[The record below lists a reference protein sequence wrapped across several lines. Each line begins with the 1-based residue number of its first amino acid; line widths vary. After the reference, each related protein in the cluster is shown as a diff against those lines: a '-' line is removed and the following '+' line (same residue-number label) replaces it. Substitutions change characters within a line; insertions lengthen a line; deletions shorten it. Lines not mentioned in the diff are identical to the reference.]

1 MTTLRAPRAIIFDLD
16 GTLVDTVGTRVH
28 SWMAVF
34 PRFGIEPD
42 PEFLAPL
49 MGSDGKL
56 LARMVAEQYGV
67 ELQPGDDAQIDIE
80 AGIEFRILNAHP
92 RALPAAHEILESLT
106 DRGLPWAV
114 ATSSLPD
121 DARESV
127 QSLGLRSMPL
137 ICDGADVEH
146 AKPAPDLLLKA
157 AGLLNVKREEAWYA
171 AIYAG
176 TCWRRERRAC
186 APSRCYC
193 ARTEAELR
201 ETGADAVYPTLRE
214 FMAANPHR
222 LSAIAPGRL
231 RGLRRG
237 ARPPRRPPLAPAE

>member
-1 MTTLRAPRAIIFDLD
+1 MTNAHAPHAIIFDLD

-49 MGSDGKL
+49 MGSDGKY
-56 LARMVAEQYGV
+56 LARMVAERYGV
-67 ELQPGDDAQIDIE
+67 ELRPGDDAEIDLQ
-80 AGIEFRILNAHP
+80 AGAEFRVLNANP
-92 RALPAAHEILESLT
+92 RVLPAVQETLESLS
-106 DRGLPWAV
+106 DRGMPWAV

-127 QSLGLRSMPL
+127 QAIGLRSMPI

-157 AGLLNVKREEAWYA
+157 AALLDVDPTQTWYVGDSRWDMVAAKAADMRAIAVLTGATSAEAL
-171 AIYAG
+171 
-176 TCWRRERRAC
+176 
-186 APSRCYC
+186 
-193 ARTEAELR
+193 TEA
-201 ETGADAVYPTLRE
+201 GADVIYPTMAE
-214 FMAANPHR
+214 FQAEIP
-222 LSAIAPGRL
+222 PG
-231 RGLRRG
+231 
-237 ARPPRRPPLAPAE
+237 

>member
-1 MTTLRAPRAIIFDLD
+1 MTTPHAPRAIIFDLD

-34 PRFGIEPD
+34 PRFGIQPE

-56 LARMVAEQYGV
+56 LARMVAEHYGV
-67 ELQPGDDAQIDIE
+67 ELRPGDDAQIDIE
-80 AGIEFRILNAHP
+80 AGLEFRVLNAQP
-92 RALPAAHEILESLT
+92 RALPAARDILESLT
-106 DRGLPWAV
+106 DQGLPWAV

-127 QSLGLRSMPL
+127 QSLGLRAMPL

-157 AGLLNVKREEAWYA
+157 AGLLQVEPEAAWYVGDSRWDMLASRA
-171 AIYAG
+171 AG
-176 TCWRRERRAC
+176 MRAI
-186 APSRCYC
+186 AVLTG
-193 ARTEAELR
+193 ATAEVELR

-214 FMAANPHR
+214 FMAD
-222 LSAIAPGRL
+222 I
-231 RGLRRG
+231 
-237 ARPPRRPPLAPAE
+237 PAG

>member
-1 MTTLRAPRAIIFDLD
+1 MTTLHAPHAIIFDLD
-16 GTLVDTVGTRVH
+16 GTLVDTVGTRVD

-34 PRFGIEPD
+34 PKFGIDPD

-56 LARMVAEQYGV
+56 LARMTAEHYGV
-67 ELQPGDDAQIDIE
+67 ALKAGDDAHIDLE
-80 AGIEFRILNAHP
+80 AGVEFRVLNTHP
-92 RALPAAHEILESLT
+92 RALPAARDILESLT

-157 AGLLNVKREEAWYA
+157 AHLLEVEPADAWYVGDSRWDMLASTA
-171 AIYAG
+171 AG
-176 TCWRRERRAC
+176 MRAI
-186 APSRCYC
+186 AVLTG
-193 ARTEAELR
+193 ATTEAELN
-201 ETGADAVYPTLRE
+201 ETGADVIYPTLRE
-214 FMAANPHR
+214 FMAALPTD
-222 LSAIAPGRL
+222 
-231 RGLRRG
+231 
-237 ARPPRRPPLAPAE
+237 

>member
-1 MTTLRAPRAIIFDLD
+1 MTTPRAPGAPHAARPPHAPRAIIFDLD

-34 PRFGIEPD
+34 PRFGIQPE

-56 LARMVAEQYGV
+56 LARMVAEHYGV
-67 ELQPGDDAQIDIE
+67 ALQPGDDAQIDIE
-80 AGIEFRILNAHP
+80 AGLEFRVLNAQP
-92 RALPAAHEILESLT
+92 RALPAARDILESLT
-106 DRGLPWAV
+106 DQGLPWAV

-127 QSLGLRSMPL
+127 QSLGLRAMPL

-157 AGLLNVKREEAWYA
+157 AGLLHVEPETAWYVGDSRWDMLASRA
-171 AIYAG
+171 AG
-176 TCWRRERRAC
+176 MRAI
-186 APSRCYC
+186 AVLTG
-193 ARTEAELR
+193 ATAEAELR
-201 ETGADAVYPTLRE
+201 ETGADAIYPTLRE
-214 FMAANPHR
+214 FMAD
-222 LSAIAPGRL
+222 I
-231 RGLRRG
+231 
-237 ARPPRRPPLAPAE
+237 PAS

>member
-80 AGIEFRILNAHP
+80 AGIEFRILNSHP

-157 AGLLNVKREEAWYA
+157 AGLLNVKREEAWYVGDSRWDMLASRA
-171 AIYAG
+171 AG
-176 TCWRRERRAC
+176 MRAI
-186 APSRCYC
+186 AVLTG
-193 ARTEAELR
+193 ATTEAELR

-214 FMAANPHR
+214 FMAAIPTD
-222 LSAIAPGRL
+222 
-231 RGLRRG
+231 
-237 ARPPRRPPLAPAE
+237 